1 MSKIHDVHVVSTGT
15 GWRVTRASRTVS
27 THRTQRRAIEIG
39 TRLARRTGAE
49 LVTHAR
55 NGRIRSKDSYG
66 REGSAHDVEH

>member
-1 MSKIHDVHVVSTGT
+1 MANTHDVHVITHGS
-15 GWRVTRASRTVS
+15 GWRITRAGRTIS

-66 REGSAHDVEH
+66 REGSAHDLEH